1 MPRAIHVS
9 GSQAAVNNA
18 TQLINYVIENG
29 PHLPPVG
36 PGGGLPVGMGKV
48 IMTTL
53 LLLRVH

>member
-53 LLLRVH
+53 LLRVH